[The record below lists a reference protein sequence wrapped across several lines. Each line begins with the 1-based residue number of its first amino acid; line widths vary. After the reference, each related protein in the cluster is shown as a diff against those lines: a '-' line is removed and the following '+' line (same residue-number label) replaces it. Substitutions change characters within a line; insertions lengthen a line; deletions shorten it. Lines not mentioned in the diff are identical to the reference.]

1 MASLL
6 DMIASADG
14 TPSSNYLRGGRHVV
28 KASRVSWREPT
39 AKIPR
44 ASFRI
49 DGEILKS
56 SNDKHAGEIG
66 QSGTMNLNFKYPNDD
81 LARMR
86 RGLSALG
93 TSIGVGRGPDGACSE
108 EEAATRATEFTAE
121 SQPLVGSIV
130 TVVAQEDPQKG
141 DPSKTFTKY
150 EVVLPTAKDLEGI
163 DL

>member
-6 DMIASADG
+6 DMIATADG
-14 TPSSNYLRGGRHVV
+14 TPSANYLKGGRTVV
-28 KASRVSWREPT
+28 KASRVTWREPT

-56 SNDKHAGEIG
+56 TNEKHQSQLG
-66 QSGTMNLNFKYPNDD
+66 QTGTMNLGFRYPNDD

-86 RGLSALG
+86 RALSALG
-93 TSIGVGRGPDGACSE
+93 TSAGKGRGADGLCGE
-108 EEAATRATEFTAE
+108 GEAAERATEFTGEA
-121 SQPLVGSIV
+121 QPLVGAIV
-130 TVVAQEDPQKG
+130 TIVAQEDPQKG
-141 DPSKTFTKY
+141 DPNKTFTKY
-150 EVVLPTAKDLEGI
+150 EVVLPTAKDLDGL

>member
-6 DMIASADG
+6 DMIGSADG
-14 TPSSNYLRGGRHVV
+14 TPAANYLKGGRHVV
-28 KASRVSWREPT
+28 KASRVTWREPT

-56 SNDKHAGEIG
+56 SNEKHASQVG
-66 QSGTMNLNFKYPNDD
+66 QTGTMNLGFKYPNDD

-86 RGLSALG
+86 RALSALG
-93 TSIGVGRGPDGACSE
+93 TSIGVGHGAEGSCSE
-108 EEAATRATEFTAE
+108 SEAAERATEFTSE
-121 SQPLVGSIV
+121 KQPLVGAIV
-130 TVVAQEDPQKG
+130 VVVAQEDPQKG
-141 DPSKTFTKY
+141 DPNKTFTKY
-150 EVVLPTAKDLEGI
+150 EVVLPTAKDLEGL

>member
-6 DMIASADG
+6 DMIGTADG
-14 TPSSNYLRGGRHVV
+14 TPSSNYLKGGRTVI

-56 SNDKHAGEIG
+56 SAEKHATEIG
-66 QSGTMNLNFKYPNDD
+66 QTGTMNLNFKFPNDD

-86 RGLSALG
+86 RALSALG
-93 TSIGVGRGPDGACSE
+93 TSIGVGNGPDGACSE
-108 EEAATRATEFTAE
+108 AEAAERAAEFTMD